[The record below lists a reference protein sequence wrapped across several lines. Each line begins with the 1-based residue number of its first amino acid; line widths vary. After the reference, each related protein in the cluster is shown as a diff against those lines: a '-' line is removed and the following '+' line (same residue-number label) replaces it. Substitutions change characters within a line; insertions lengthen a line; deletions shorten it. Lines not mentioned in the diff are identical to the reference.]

1 MKKEHVKKEQPKKEY
16 VKKEQPKRKPPKK
29 EQPKRE
35 QPRREQPR
43 KEEELLR
50 LNKYISHNT
59 EYSRREAD
67 KLITEGKVTINKKPI
82 IDNGCKVSETDVVA
96 INNKAIRVEKN
107 KIVTVIVYN
116 KPKGELVTKSDPQG
130 RRTIFDTLGKKYLH
144 FLPIGRLDYA
154 SEGVLL
160 LTDSVDILNK
170 LAHSNLER
178 VYKVKVNG
186 FVTKGVENAMA
197 QGLELE
203 DATKG
208 ARSDSKIRSMTFAP
222 FIGYQI
228 ISNDKN
234 YSKLKVAIAEG
245 QNRELR
251 RFFAHFDLDVLDLK
265 RVDFGGIS
273 LNNLP
278 TGKRRY
284 LSREEYKN
292 LREFIGDVEIHE

>member
-1 MKKEHVKKEQPKKEY
+1 MKKENEA
-16 VKKEQPKRKPPKK
+16 
-29 EQPKRE
+29 
-35 QPRREQPR
+35 
-43 KEEELLR
+43 EELR
-50 LNKYISHNT
+50 LNKFISHNT
-59 EYSRREAD
+59 NYSRREAD
-67 KLITEGKVTINKKPI
+67 KLILEGKVTINKQPVK
-82 IDNGCKVSETDVVA
+82 DAGCKVTENDVIA
-96 INNKAIRVEKN
+96 INGKAIRVEKN

-116 KPKGELVTKSDPQG
+116 KPKGELVTKNDPQG
-130 RRTIFDTLGKKYLH
+130 RRIIFDTLGKKYQH

-160 LTDSVDILNK
+160 LTDSIEVHNALI
-170 LAHSNLER
+170 HSNLER
-178 VYKVKVNG
+178 VYKIKVNG
-186 FVTKGVENAMA
+186 PITKAIENAMV

-208 ARSDSKIRSMTFAP
+208 ARSDSKITSMTFAP
-222 FIGYQI
+222 FTGYQI
-228 ISNDKN
+228 QTNNNN

-251 RFFAHFDLDVLDLK
+251 RFFAHFDLEVLDLK

-278 TGKRRY
+278 TGKKRY

-292 LREFIGDVEIHE
+292 LRDYIDDQNNYE

>member
-1 MKKEHVKKEQPKKEY
+1 MKKEKKEQ
-16 VKKEQPKRKPPKK
+16 
-29 EQPKRE
+29 
-35 QPRREQPR
+35 
-43 KEEELLR
+43 EELLR

-67 KLITEGKVTINKKPI
+67 KLIAEGKVTINKKAI
-82 IDNGCKVSETDVVA
+82 VDMGCKVSSTDIVA
-96 INNKAIRVEKN
+96 INNKVIKIEKN

-116 KPKGELVTKSDPQG
+116 KPKGELVTKRDPQG
-130 RRTIFDTLGKKYLH
+130 RRTIFDTLDKKYQH
-144 FLPIGRLDYA
+144 FLPVGRLDYA

-160 LTDSVDILNK
+160 LTDSVEVLNK
-170 LAHSNLER
+170 LVHSNLER
-178 VYKVKVNG
+178 VYKIKVNG
-186 FVTKGVENAMA
+186 FITKAIENAMN

-228 ISNDKN
+228 ISNNKN
-234 YSKLKVAIAEG
+234 YSKVKIAIAEG
-245 QNRELR
+245 KNRELR

-265 RVDFGGIS
+265 RLDFGGIS

-278 TGKRRY
+278 TGKKRY

-292 LREFIGDVEIHE
+292 LRQFIGDIEINE